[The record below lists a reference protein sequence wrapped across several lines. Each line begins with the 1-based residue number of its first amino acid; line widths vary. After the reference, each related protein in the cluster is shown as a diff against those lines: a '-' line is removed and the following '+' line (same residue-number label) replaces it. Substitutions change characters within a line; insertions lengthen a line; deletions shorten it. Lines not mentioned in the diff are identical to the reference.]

1 MTTSPPK
8 NDWAG
13 LMTYPPDVVAA
24 TLAAP
29 PFVAVEGVIN
39 IREFSGYP
47 SALQPGAVV
56 RPGALFR
63 AGEPNRIS
71 ARGVDALRELG
82 VRTVFDLRA
91 DVEIGRYRTAGGG
104 IEGVRVVRTPV
115 GALPLDPVG
124 LAQRCAH
131 YSILYARLLSP
142 CCCRMKLFE

>member
-1 MTTSPPK
+1 MSTPPLG
-8 NDWAG
+8 NDWAD

-39 IREFSGYP
+39 IRDFGGYP

-56 RPGALFR
+56 RPRALFR

-71 ARGVDALRELG
+71 ARGVEALRGLG

-91 DVEIGRYRTAGGG
+91 DAEIAGFQTASGG
-104 IEGVRVVRTPV
+104 IEGVRVVRAPV
-115 GALPLDPVG
+115 AALPLDPAC
-124 LAQRCAH
+124 LAERCV
-131 YSILYARLLSP
+131 
-142 CCCRMKLFE
+142 F